1 LLVEGSRTHSRWV
14 RSRRGPAPDPLERLE
29 RVLRVS
35 DVTLSHL
42 SVDDLLDEL
51 LNRVREIL
59 DADTAA
65 VLLLDEA
72 RNELVARAAQ
82 GIEEEVER
90 GVRIPVGKGFAG
102 RIAVE
107 RKPVVLYRVDHSTVL
122 NPILFQK
129 GIRSLLGVPL
139 LAQGEVV
146 GVMHVGTKSRRRFT
160 RDEAELLQLVADRVA
175 LALRVRL
182 SDRSRVVIEA
192 FQRTFLP
199 EVLPFLP
206 GVRVATR
213 YLPAATAVG
222 VGGDW
227 FDTFV
232 RPEGDIAL
240 VIGDV
245 AGHGLPAASLMGK
258 MRNALRAHAL
268 MGGTALDIVL
278 RADEFHRY
286 FGRGELVT
294 LLVGLLAR
302 DLRTFRYV
310 SAGHPPP
317 LVVGP
322 QGAGAEFASDH
333 RANPPLGLPQPPTF
347 VEEEVAVTLGASI
360 LFYTDGLLERRNES
374 LDVGLERLR
383 STAQQ
388 ALDGPPTNEA
398 VTELLEGMI
407 EGPRPTDDVALMVL
421 YRDAIPATE
430 LEFAVDARARSL
442 LPIRRAVSRWLEDL
456 EVQDG
461 LAKEIVMAVH
471 EASANVVEH
480 AYGPM
485 GGTITITATYEGGQV
500 EVLIRDSGTWRG
512 SSRGDRG
519 NGLRLMRGL
528 MDAVTVDTSEGG
540 TSVTLRRR
548 TVA

>member
-1 LLVEGSRTHSRWV
+1 VRYRRT
-14 RSRRGPAPDPLERLE
+14 ATLDPLERLE
-29 RVLRVS
+29 RVQRVS
-35 DVTLSHL
+35 DVALANL

-59 DADTAA
+59 DTDTAA
-65 VLLLDEA
+65 VLLLDES
-72 RNELVARAAQ
+72 RNELVARAAK

-90 GVRIPVGKGFAG
+90 GVRIPMGKGFAG
-102 RIAVE
+102 RIAAE
-107 RKPVVLYRVDHSTVL
+107 RAPVALHRVDHSTVL

-129 GIRSLLGVPL
+129 GIHSLLGVPL
-139 LAQGEVV
+139 LAGGDVV
-146 GVMHVGTKSRRRFT
+146 GVLHVGTKSRRHFT
-160 RDEAELLQLVADRVA
+160 PDEIELLQVVADRVA
-175 LALRVRL
+175 LALRARL

-206 GVRVATR
+206 GLRVATR

-227 FDTFV
+227 FDTFLL
-232 RPEGDIAL
+232 PAGDIVL

-258 MRNALRAHAL
+258 MRNALRAQAL
-268 MGGTALDIVL
+268 LGGTALDILL
-278 RADEFHRY
+278 RADEFHRH
-286 FGRGELVT
+286 FGEGELVT
-294 LLVGLLAR
+294 LLVGLLTP
-302 DLRTFRYV
+302 DMSTFRYV

-322 QGAGAEFASDH
+322 DGAGFAYDH

-347 VEEEVAVTLGASI
+347 VEEELAMPPGTSVL
-360 LFYTDGLLERRNES
+360 LYTDGLIERRDES
-374 LDVGLERLR
+374 LDAGLERLR
-383 STAQQ
+383 SAAEW
-388 ALDGPPTNEA
+388 ALAGPALNDGI
-398 VTELLEGMI
+398 TELLESVI
-407 EGPRPTDDVALMVL
+407 EGPRPTDDVALMVMH
-421 YRDAIPATE
+421 RDAVPATE

-442 LPIRRAVSRWLEDL
+442 TMIRRAVSRWLEDL
-456 EVQDG
+456 GVPV
-461 LAKEIVMAVH
+461 AVSKEIVMAVH

-480 AYGPM
+480 AYGPA
-485 GGTITITATYEGGQV
+485 GGTLTITARHEDDRV
-500 EVLIRDSGTWRG
+500 EVRVRDSGAWRG
-512 SSRGDRG
+512 STRGDRG

-528 MDAVTVDTSEGG
+528 MDEVLVDTSEAG
-540 TSVTLRRR
+540 TVTLLRRR

>member
-1 LLVEGSRTHSRWV
+1 VRYRRT
-14 RSRRGPAPDPLERLE
+14 PALDPLERLE
-29 RVLRVS
+29 RVQRVS
-35 DVTLSHL
+35 DAALAHL
-42 SVDDLLDEL
+42 SVDDLLEEL
-51 LNRVREIL
+51 LLRVREIL

-65 VLLLDEA
+65 VLLLDET
-72 RNELVARAAQ
+72 RNELVARAAK

-102 RIAVE
+102 RIAAE
-107 RKPVVLYRVDHSTVL
+107 RAPVALDRVDHSTVL
-122 NPILFQK
+122 NPILVQK

-139 LAQGEVV
+139 LAHGDVV

-160 RDEAELLQLVADRVA
+160 RDETELLQLVADRVA
-175 LALRVRL
+175 LALHVRL
-182 SDRSRVVIEA
+182 SDRSRIVIEA

-206 GVRVATR
+206 GIRVATR

-268 MGGTALDIVL
+268 AGGTALDILL
-278 RADEFHRY
+278 RADEFHRH
-286 FGRGELVT
+286 FGDGELVT
-294 LLVGLLAR
+294 LLIGLLGR
-302 DLRTFRYV
+302 DLHTFRYV

-322 QGAGAEFASDH
+322 EGAAFASDDH
-333 RANPPLGLPQPPTF
+333 RANPPLGLPQPPSF
-347 VEEEVAVTLGASI
+347 VEEEVVMQPGTSVL
-360 LFYTDGLLERRNES
+360 LYTDGLIERRDES
-374 LDVGLERLR
+374 LDSGLERLR
-383 STAQQ
+383 STSERVLRGP
-388 ALDGPPTNEA
+388 ALNDGITA
-398 VTELLEGMI
+398 LLEGVI
-407 EGPRPTDDVALMVL
+407 AGPRPTDDVALML
-421 YRDAIPATE
+421 LHRDAVPATV

-442 LPIRRAVSRWLEDL
+442 LTIRRAVSRWLEDL
-456 EVQDG
+456 EVPDG
-461 LAKEIVMAVH
+461 VAKEIVMGVH

-480 AYGPM
+480 AYGPA
-485 GGTITITATYEGGQV
+485 GGTITITATQEGDLV
-500 EVLIRDSGTWRG
+500 EVLVRDSGTWRG

-528 MDAVTVDTSEGG
+528 MDDVRVDTSQTG
-540 TSVTLRRR
+540 TVVVLRRG
-548 TVA
+548 TVT

>member
-1 LLVEGSRTHSRWV
+1 LLSEGLLTHSDGV
-14 RSRRGPAPDPLERLE
+14 RSRRNPPLDPLERLE
-29 RVLRVS
+29 RVQRVS
-35 DVTLSHL
+35 DTALSHL

-51 LNRVREIL
+51 LLRVREIL

-65 VLLLDEA
+65 VLLLDES
-72 RNELVARAAQ
+72 RNELVARAAK
-82 GIEEEVER
+82 GIEDEVER

-102 RIAVE
+102 RIAAE
-107 RKPVVLYRVDHSTVL
+107 RKPVALHKVDHSTVL

-129 GIRSLLGVPL
+129 GIKSLLGVPL
-139 LAQGEVV
+139 VAHGDLV

-160 RDEAELLQLVADRVA
+160 PDETALLQLVADRVA
-175 LALRVRL
+175 LALHVRL
-182 SDRSRVVIEA
+182 SDRSRILIEA

-199 EVLPFLP
+199 DVLPFLP
-206 GVRVATR
+206 GFRVATR

-232 RPEGDIAL
+232 LPAGDIVL

-268 MGGTALDIVL
+268 MGGTALDIL
-278 RADEFHRY
+278 RLADEFHRH
-286 FGRGELVT
+286 FGEGELVT
-294 LLVGLLAR
+294 LLVGVLKG
-302 DLRTFRYV
+302 DLSTFRYV

-322 QGAGAEFASDH
+322 EGAAFATDH
-333 RANPPLGLPQPPTF
+333 GANPPLGLPQPPSF
-347 VEEEVAVTLGASI
+347 VEAEVAMPPGTSVL
-360 LFYTDGLLERRNES
+360 LYTDGLIERRDES
-374 LDVGLERLR
+374 LDAGLERLR
-383 STAQQ
+383 STGERVLHGT
-388 ALDGPPTNEA
+388 ALNDEITD
-398 VTELLEGMI
+398 LLGRMI
-407 EGPRPTDDVALMVL
+407 DGPRPADDVALML
-421 YRDAIPATE
+421 LHRDATPATE
-430 LEFAVDARARSL
+430 LEFAMDARARSL
-442 LPIRRAVSRWLEDL
+442 LTIRRAVSRWLEDL
-456 EVQDG
+456 EVPP
-461 LAKEIVMAVH
+461 AVEREIVMAVH

-480 AYGPM
+480 AYGPA
-485 GGTITITATYEGGQV
+485 GGTITISAKHEGDQV

-528 MDAVTVDTSEGG
+528 MDSVLVDTSADG
-540 TSVTLRRR
+540 TVVLLRRG
-548 TVA
+548 TVG

>member
-1 LLVEGSRTHSRWV
+1 MRYRRT
-14 RSRRGPAPDPLERLE
+14 PTLDPLERLE
-29 RVLRVS
+29 RVQRVS
-35 DVTLSHL
+35 DTALSHL

-51 LNRVREIL
+51 LERLREIL
-59 DADTAA
+59 GADTAA
-65 VLLLDEA
+65 VLLLDET
-72 RNELVARAAQ
+72 RNELVARAAK

-90 GVRIPVGKGFAG
+90 GVRIPMGKGFAG
-102 RIAVE
+102 RIAAE
-107 RKPVVLYRVDHSTVL
+107 RKPVALHKVDHSTVL

-129 GIRSLLGVPL
+129 GIKSLLGVPL
-139 LAQGEVV
+139 LAHGDVV
-146 GVMHVGTKSRRRFT
+146 GVMHIGTKTRRRFT
-160 RDEAELLQLVADRVA
+160 TDETELLQLVGDRVA
-175 LALRVRL
+175 LALHVRL

-199 EVLPFLP
+199 EVIPFLP
-206 GVRVATR
+206 GLRVATR

-232 RPEGDIAL
+232 RPEGDIVL

-268 MGGTALDIVL
+268 MGGTALDIL
-278 RADEFHRY
+278 TRADEFHRH
-286 FGRGELVT
+286 FGEGELVT
-294 LLVGLLAR
+294 LLVGLLTR
-302 DLRTFRYV
+302 DLSAFRYV

-322 QGAGAEFASDH
+322 GGAAFAADH
-333 RANPPLGLPQPPTF
+333 GANPPLGLPQPPAF
-347 VEEEVAVTLGASI
+347 VEAEVAMPPGTSVL
-360 LFYTDGLLERRNES
+360 LYTDGLIERRDES
-374 LDVGLERLR
+374 LDAGLERLR
-383 STAQQ
+383 STGEQVLQ
-388 ALDGPPTNEA
+388 GTALNDEIA
-398 VTELLEGMI
+398 DLLGRLI
-407 EGPRPTDDVALMVL
+407 DGPRPADDVALML
-421 YRDAIPATE
+421 LHRDATPATE

-442 LPIRRAVSRWLEDL
+442 LTIRRAVSRWLDDL
-456 EVQDG
+456 EVPP
-461 LAKEIVMAVH
+461 AVEREIVMAVH

-480 AYGPM
+480 AYGPA
-485 GGTITITATYEGGQV
+485 GGTITISAKHEKDEV

-528 MDAVTVDTSEGG
+528 MGHVLVDTSAGG
-540 TSVTLRRR
+540 TVVLLRRG

>member
-1 LLVEGSRTHSRWV
+1 MPTL
-14 RSRRGPAPDPLERLE
+14 DPLERLE
-29 RVLRVS
+29 RVQRVS
-35 DVTLSHL
+35 ETALSHL

-51 LNRVREIL
+51 LLRVREIL
-59 DADTAA
+59 NTDTAA
-65 VLLLDEA
+65 VLLLDEE
-72 RNELVARAAQ
+72 RNELFARAAK

-102 RIAVE
+102 RIAAE
-107 RKPVVLYRVDHSTVL
+107 RAPVALHRVDHDTVL

-139 LAQGEVV
+139 LADGNVV
-146 GVMHVGTKSRRRFT
+146 GVLHVGTKSRRRFT
-160 RDEAELLQLVADRVA
+160 RDDTELLQLVAAPVA
-175 LALRVRL
+175 LALRARI
-182 SDRSRVVIEA
+182 SDRARVVIEA

-206 GVRVATR
+206 GIRVATR

-232 RPEGDIAL
+232 RPEGDIVL

-268 MGGTALDIVL
+268 MGGTALDILV
-278 RADEFHRY
+278 RADEFHRH
-286 FGRGELVT
+286 FGEGELVT
-294 LLVGLLAR
+294 VLIGLLSS

-322 QGAGAEFASDH
+322 EGAAFAGDH
-333 RANPPLGLPQPPTF
+333 QANPPLGLPQPPSF
-347 VEEEVAVTLGASI
+347 IAEEVVMQPGTSVL
-360 LFYTDGLLERRNES
+360 LYTDGLIERRGES

-383 STAQQ
+383 STSEQV
-388 ALDGPPTNEA
+388 LGGPELNEA
-398 VTELLEGMI
+398 ITELLERMI
-407 EGPRPTDDVALMVL
+407 DGPRPTDDVALL
-421 YRDAIPATE
+421 LLRRDATPPTE
-430 LEFAVDARARSL
+430 LEFAIEARARSL
-442 LPIRRAVSRWLEDL
+442 TIIRRALGRWLEDL
-456 EVQDG
+456 DVPPMIQR
-461 LAKEIVMAVH
+461 EIVMAVH

-480 AYGPM
+480 AYGPA
-485 GGTITITATYEGGQV
+485 GGNVTITAKHEGDHV
-500 EVLIRDSGTWRG
+500 DVTVRDSGTWRG

-528 MDAVTVDTSEGG
+528 MDDVRVDTSGAG
-540 TSVTLRRR
+540 TVTMLRRR
-548 TVA
+548 TVV

>member
-1 LLVEGSRTHSRWV
+1 MAGSGRTVDDV
-14 RSRRGPAPDPLERLE
+14 RYRRAFKLDPLERLE
-29 RVLRVS
+29 RVQRVS
-35 DVTLSHL
+35 DAALAHL
-42 SVDDLLDEL
+42 SIDDLLDEL
-51 LNRVREIL
+51 LLRVREIL
-59 DADTAA
+59 AADTAA
-65 VLLLDEA
+65 VLLLDET
-72 RNELVARAAQ
+72 RNELVARAAK

-102 RIAVE
+102 RIAAE
-107 RKPVVLYRVDHSTVL
+107 RAPVALNRVDHSTVL

-139 LAQGEVV
+139 LAHGDLV
-146 GVMHVGTKSRRRFT
+146 GVMHVGTKTRRRFT
-160 RDEAELLQLVADRVA
+160 RDETELLQLVADRVA
-175 LALRVRL
+175 LALHVRL
-182 SDRSRVVIEA
+182 WDRSRVVIDA

-206 GVRVATR
+206 GLRVATR

-232 RPEGDIAL
+232 RPGGDIVL

-268 MGGTALDIVL
+268 MSGTALDIVL
-278 RADEFHRY
+278 RADEFHRH
-286 FGRGELVT
+286 FGEGELVT
-294 LLVGLLAR
+294 LLIGVLSG

-322 QGAGAEFASDH
+322 EGAVFPSDH
-333 RANPPLGLPQPPTF
+333 RANPPLGLPQPPSF
-347 VEEEVAVTLGASI
+347 VEEEVAMQPGTSVL
-360 LFYTDGLLERRNES
+360 LYTDGLIERRDES

-383 STAQQ
+383 STVERVLNGTAPNDAIT
-388 ALDGPPTNEA
+388 ALLDR
-398 VTELLEGMI
+398 MI
-407 EGPRPTDDVALMVL
+407 GGPRPTDDVALML
-421 YRDAIPATE
+421 LQRDATAAAE

-442 LPIRRAVSRWLEDL
+442 LTIRRAVARWLEDL
-456 EVQDG
+456 EVRQ
-461 LAKEIVMAVH
+461 AVAAEIVMAVH

-480 AYGPM
+480 AYGPA
-485 GGTITITATYEGGQV
+485 GGTITLTATYQGGQV
-500 EVLIRDSGTWRG
+500 EVLIRDSGAWRG

-528 MDAVTVDTSEGG
+528 MDHVLVDTSATG
-540 TSVTLRRR
+540 TVVVLRRE